1 LAKIRWTVQK
11 KLQRERT
18 KRRKESV
25 ARDPYEAGITKG
37 PPSIRHRTRVEG
49 RVVGVLNRRIETLG
63 LHLIHP
69 QTRCVKTHEI
79 HEFLLTDEPD
89 AAPGLKVDR
98 IASIGFIEFSAG
110 GVLVE
115 GDKLVI
121 NGKTI
126 GKIAGFDETHV
137 PNHMNIVIKGRE
149 RITGLEWGIKGGDGV
164 IFEEFE
170 KEE

>member
-1 LAKIRWTVQK
+1 V
-11 KLQRERT
+11 
-18 KRRKESV
+18 
-25 ARDPYEAGITKG
+25 
-37 PPSIRHRTRVEG
+37 
-49 RVVGVLNRRIETLG
+49 
-63 LHLIHP
+63 
-69 QTRCVKTHEI
+69 
-79 HEFLLTDEPD
+79 FLLTDEPD

-98 IASIGFIEFSAG
+98 IPSIGFIEFSAG

-137 PNHMNIVIKGRE
+137 PNHMNIVLKGQE
-149 RITGLEWGIKGGDGV
+149 RITGLAWGIKGGDEV